1 MAPLDIVAANG
12 IEIAYIDSEEA
23 EKTVDYVLCQ
33 WPFLLVHM
41 LRWIGIRF
49 FDKLIGLKDCKLEN
63 LVDFINAFNWLV
75 GEHYIHT

>member
-33 WPFLLVHM
+33 
-41 LRWIGIRF
+41 
-49 FDKLIGLKDCKLEN
+49 
-63 LVDFINAFNWLV
+63 
-75 GEHYIHT
+75 